1 MKILKPIAHSKLPT
15 RAGGN
20 GRGKHSPIR
29 AVYDNI
35 LTSLAKLS
43 AQRYL
48 PIDCT
53 DGAECTRIYH
63 ALRNRG
69 AYPVRR
75 GLTLYVQGHKES

>member
-15 RAGGN
+15 RTGAN
-20 GRGKHSPIR
+20 GSGKHSPAR
-29 AVYDNI
+29 AGYDNI
-35 LTSLAKLS
+35 LVSLAKLS
-43 AQRYL
+43 ARHYL
-48 PIDCT
+48 PIECA